1 VFTTD
6 HFPADMDTTSIGLTV
21 TQPDDHV
28 VQSVLDE
35 MLQYLTGDGITMVN
49 SCYPNTSEP
58 TPPLL
63 NHFRQTYFDSE
74 RPRTDPIVCVN
85 VLTLFYSRGR
95 GHELANTLEWV
106 LGVLEHRAYLDGT
119 RYYETAEC
127 FLFFS
132 ARLLH
137 KVHDEAVH
145 ARLAQLLRE
154 RVLEREGCTEDAL
167 ALAMRVIVGAAVG
180 LRLER
185 DLAALLPLQYE
196 DGGWGP
202 SWIYKYG
209 SSGIKIGNRGLTTA
223 LALNAIAA
231 LYPPQPLLQPLPQ
244 TLPQQEKQE
253 QKKQQLEKE
262 KRLSTGES
270 FCTVEITPLPK
281 LPVTSVIHGS
291 TSTGLSSSPS
301 LPLPQMRKRTW
312 KVALSMTAFAKGV
325 FAFLFSRSGSP
336 LPRQG

>member
-1 VFTTD
+1 
-6 HFPADMDTTSIGLTV
+6 MDTTSIGLTV
-21 TQPDDHV
+21 TQPDDQV

-49 SCYPNTSEP
+49 RCHPKIPESTSVANY
-58 TPPLL
+58 L
-63 NHFRQTYFDSE
+63 RQTYFDSE
-74 RPRTDPIVCVN
+74 RPRTDPIVCLS
-85 VLTLFYSRGR
+85 VLTLFHSRGR

-127 FLFFS
+127 FLFFA

-137 KVHDEAVH
+137 KVRDEALH
-145 ARLAQLLRE
+145 ARLAQLLHE
-154 RVLEREGCTEDAL
+154 RVLERTGCTGDAL

-202 SWIYKYG
+202 GWIYKYG

-231 LYPPQPLLQPLPQ
+231 LNTPQPQPVQTQTQPQQGQQRRKQKQKQGEKLELELEKDEKEKLLIGESFYRVGISPLPLPQ
-244 TLPQQEKQE
+244 
-253 QKKQQLEKE
+253 
-262 KRLSTGES
+262 
-270 FCTVEITPLPK
+270 
-281 LPVTSVIHGS
+281 LPVTSVIRSS
-291 TSTGLSSSPS
+291 TSTGLLSSPS
-301 LPLPQMRKRTW
+301 SPLPQDSKT
-312 KVALSMTAFAKGV
+312 
-325 FAFLFSRSGSP
+325 
-336 LPRQG
+336 

>member
-1 VFTTD
+1 
-6 HFPADMDTTSIGLTV
+6 MDTTSIGLMV

-49 SCYPNTSEP
+49 SCHPSTWSP
-58 TPPLL
+58 RPKL

-85 VLTLFYSRGR
+85 VLSLFYSRGR

-137 KVHDEAVH
+137 RVVRDEALH
-145 ARLAQLLRE
+145 ARLAQFLRE
-154 RVLEREGCTEDAL
+154 RVLEREGCTGDAL

-185 DLAALLPLQYE
+185 DLAALLPLQHE

-202 SWIYKYG
+202 GWIYKYG
-209 SSGIKIGNRGLTTA
+209 SSGMKIGNRGLTTA

-231 LYPPQPLLQPLPQ
+231 LYPPQTQPQAQPHR
-244 TLPQQEKQE
+244 EKQE
-253 QKKQQLEKE
+253 GKQELELEKE
-262 KRLSTGES
+262 KKEKKLPTGES
-270 FCTVEITPLPK
+270 FCTVEITPLPLPQ
-281 LPVTSVIHGS
+281 LPVMSVIHGS
-291 TSTGLSSSPS
+291 TTTGLSSPPS
-301 LPLPQMRKRTW
+301 LPPPQMRRRTW
-312 KVALSMTAFAKGV
+312 KVTLSMTAFAKG
-325 FAFLFSRSGSP
+325 FFTFLCSRSGSP
-336 LPRQG
+336 VPRQG

>member
-1 VFTTD
+1 
-6 HFPADMDTTSIGLTV
+6 M
-21 TQPDDHV
+21 
-28 VQSVLDE
+28 
-35 MLQYLTGDGITMVN
+35 
-49 SCYPNTSEP
+49 
-58 TPPLL
+58 
-63 NHFRQTYFDSE
+63 
-74 RPRTDPIVCVN
+74 
-85 VLTLFYSRGR
+85 
-95 GHELANTLEWV
+95 

-137 KVHDEAVH
+137 KLKVRDEALH
-145 ARLAQLLRE
+145 ARLAHLLRE
-154 RVLEREGCTEDAL
+154 RVLERAGCTGDAL

-185 DLAALLPLQYE
+185 DLATLLPLQYE

-231 LYPPQPLLQPLPQ
+231 LYPPQPQQAQPQ
-244 TLPQQEKQE
+244 TQPQTQPQQEQKQKQKQE
-253 QKKQQLEKE
+253 QRQEEKLALELEKPP
-262 KRLSTGES
+262 
-270 FCTVEITPLPK
+270 PLPPLPH

-291 TSTGLSSSPS
+291 TTTGLSSSPS
-301 LPLPQMRKRTW
+301 LPLPKMRSRRRKET
-312 KVALSMTAFAKGV
+312 LSMTAFLKGV
-325 FAFLFSRSGSP
+325 FTLLFSRSASP
-336 LPRQG
+336 LHK

>member
-1 VFTTD
+1 
-6 HFPADMDTTSIGLTV
+6 M
-21 TQPDDHV
+21 
-28 VQSVLDE
+28 
-35 MLQYLTGDGITMVN
+35 
-49 SCYPNTSEP
+49 
-58 TPPLL
+58 
-63 NHFRQTYFDSE
+63 
-74 RPRTDPIVCVN
+74 
-85 VLTLFYSRGR
+85 
-95 GHELANTLEWV
+95 

-137 KVHDEAVH
+137 KVVRDEALH

-154 RVLEREGCTEDAL
+154 RVLEREGYTGDAL

-202 SWIYKYG
+202 GWIYKYG
-209 SSGIKIGNRGLTTA
+209 SSGMKIGNRGLTTA

-231 LYPPQPLLQPLPQ
+231 LYPPQTQPQ
-244 TLPQQEKQE
+244 TQPHQEKQG
-253 QKKQQLEKE
+253 QKQELEKE
-262 KRLSTGES
+262 KEKEKKLPTGES
-270 FCTVEITPLPK
+270 FCTVEITPLP
-281 LPVTSVIHGS
+281 LPQSPVTSVIHGS
-291 TSTGLSSSPS
+291 TTTGLSSSPS
-301 LPLPQMRKRTW
+301 LPLPQMRRRTW
-312 KVALSMTAFAKGV
+312 KVILPMTTFAKG
-325 FAFLFSRSGSP
+325 FFTFLFSRGGSP

>member
-1 VFTTD
+1 
-6 HFPADMDTTSIGLTV
+6 
-21 TQPDDHV
+21 
-28 VQSVLDE
+28 
-35 MLQYLTGDGITMVN
+35 
-49 SCYPNTSEP
+49 
-58 TPPLL
+58 
-63 NHFRQTYFDSE
+63 
-74 RPRTDPIVCVN
+74 
-85 VLTLFYSRGR
+85 
-95 GHELANTLEWV
+95 V

-137 KVHDEAVH
+137 KVRDEALH

-154 RVLEREGCTEDAL
+154 RVLERAGCTGDAL

-185 DLAALLPLQYE
+185 DLAALLPLQCE

-231 LYPPQPLLQPLPQ
+231 LYPPQPRPQ
-244 TLPQQEKQE
+244 TQPQQPQKQE
-253 QKKQQLEKE
+253 EQKQKQKEKLELEKE
-262 KRLSTGES
+262 KLLIGES
-270 FCTVEITPLPK
+270 FYTVERTPLP
-281 LPVTSVIHGS
+281 LPQLPATSAIRGS
-291 TSTGLSSSPS
+291 TTTGLPSSPS
-301 LPLPQMRKRTW
+301 LPLNQMRRRKET
-312 KVALSMTAFAKGV
+312 LSMTAFMKGIFTFLI
-325 FAFLFSRSGSP
+325 FAFLFSRGGSP
-336 LPRQG
+336 LPWQA